1 MPGTDPAIVA
11 AVATSASPSR
21 PGIGRIWIVTS
32 RATLDCHWPAAAPIS
47 TTAPTVSEARNV
59 MMAITATS
67 ARPAMESTGTIEV
80 SPRGAGARARRFS
93 GVLSST
99 SKGLAS
105 FIIVQPSFVQHQAA
119 RIELVHQ
126 RDVVR
131 GDDDGG
137 SRLVEFDEEAQQ
149 AFGQRRIDIAG
160 RLVGEQQLRPAD
172 DGARDRGTL
181 LLAARQDRRQRPH
194 AVAEPDPVQQL
205 GNLVAVAVLAAA
217 QNAQRQSHVLE
228 RRHVVEQAEI
238 LEDDADA
245 AAQGGQRVLA
255 QAADVMTEQADEA
268 AAGLERDE

>member
-1 MPGTDPAIVA
+1 MPGTDPAMVA

-21 PGIGRIWIVTS
+21 PGVGRIWIVTS
-32 RATLDCHWPAAAPIS
+32 RATLDCHLPAAAPIS

-80 SPRGAGARARRFS
+80 SPRGAGARRCS

-105 FIIVQPSFVQHQAA
+105 FIIVQPSFVQYQAA

-126 RDVVR
+126 RDVV
-131 GDDDGG
+131 GG
-137 SRLVEFDEEAQQ
+137 
-149 AFGQRRIDIAG
+149 
-160 RLVGEQQLRPAD
+160 AD
-172 DGARDRGTL
+172 DRARDRGAL

-205 GNLVAVAVLAAA
+205 GDLVAVAVLAAA
-217 QNAQRQSHVLE
+217 QDAQRQSHVLE

-238 LEDDADA
+238 LEHDADA

-268 AAGLERDE
+268 AAGLERDEQQAQQRTLSRAEGPVRNCSELGWMRKV

>member
-1 MPGTDPAIVA
+1 MPGTDPAMVA

-21 PGIGRIWIVTS
+21 PGVGRIWIVTS
-32 RATLDCHWPAAAPIS
+32 RATLDCHSPAAAPIS

-80 SPRGAGARARRFS
+80 SPRGAGARRCS

-105 FIIVQPSFVQHQAA
+105 FIIVQPSFVQYQAA

-126 RDVVR
+126 RDVVG
-131 GDDDGG
+131 GDDDRG
-137 SRLVEFDEEAQQ
+137 SRFVELDEEAQQ
-149 AFGQRRIDIAG
+149 TFGQRRIDIAG
-160 RLVGEQQLRPAD
+160 RLIGQQQLRPAD
-172 DGARDRGTL
+172 RGAL

-205 GNLVAVAVLAAA
+205 GDLVAVAVLAAA
-217 QNAQRQSHVLE
+217 QDAQRQSHVLE
-228 RRHVVEQAEI
+228 RRHVIEQAEI
-238 LEDDADA
+238 LEHDTDA